1 MMRGSAG
8 FDSNEARRKL
18 LEERQDVTTLQLTAH
33 NHLTLNVNSVDL
45 KNRFGDV
52 ETDCRDR
59 LHDWLL
65 PNRGGFNSAHI
76 HGTRVPVEEPSTASK
91 ADSCAA
97 AKTPLV
103 DYRLVQND
111 AFGSPRSW

>member
-45 KNRFGDV
+45 KKRFGDV

-65 PNRGGFNSAHI
+65 RISGASNRTHI
-76 HGTRVPVEEPSTASK
+76 HGTRVPVEEPSTASEADARTRK
-91 ADSCAA
+91 APWVAQRGPWELISRFH
-97 AKTPLV
+97 K
-103 DYRLVQND
+103 
-111 AFGSPRSW
+111 SI